1 MLHGVRS
8 LKFLPPHV
16 SKDHTAENLAEELK
30 CITDE
35 WKITNKEVAVVTDNA
50 ANIVAAVCLN
60 GWKHIPCFAH
70 TLNLV
75 VQNSVSADPVLSSIQ
90 TKCRNIVT
98 YFHRSCKATDQ
109 LTFIQTRLN
118 LSIHKLVQDVST
130 RWNSTFLM
138 FDRIVEQH

>member
-50 ANIVAAVCLN
+50 ANIVAAV
-60 GWKHIPCFAH
+60 
-70 TLNLV
+70 
-75 VQNSVSADPVLSSIQ
+75 
-90 TKCRNIVT
+90 
-98 YFHRSCKATDQ
+98 
-109 LTFIQTRLN
+109 
-118 LSIHKLVQDVST
+118 
-130 RWNSTFLM
+130 
-138 FDRIVEQH
+138 